1 MDMKR
6 QDETGDE
13 LDRALIAR
21 VVKALAAKDAATRTK
36 SGLAKRAG
44 NMARSTLN
52 RALDGQTVLPVT
64 LLSLDEALLV
74 EEGTLEAVGRRD
86 VAYLRD
92 LDIPPKLRQV
102 IDRELNRDTAPAS
115 KPTRN
120 RKTG

>member
-52 RALDGQTVLPVT
+52 RALDGQTVLPAT

-86 VAYLRD
+86 VAYLKA
-92 LDIPPKLRQV
+92 LQIPAKLRPV
-102 IDRELNRDTAPAS
+102 IDRELNRETAPAS

-120 RKTG
+120 RRAV